1 MSAGLVATQMGV
13 AFGGVRAL
21 NGVDVSVP
29 AGAIVGLIGR
39 NGSGK
44 STLFNC
50 ISGFVRPNTG
60 HASINGV
67 DITGMPPHR
76 IVAKGLARTFQ
87 TPRVDARATVLA
99 AVLCGLYSTVRT
111 SLFGA
116 LFGTPGAA
124 REERALRGRAEAE
137 LERLGLAHLA
147 DVEVGKLSLGLVR
160 LVDVARCLASG
171 ARFILLDEPAAGLT
185 QAEKDRLGQE
195 IRSVATSGVGVLI
208 VEHNIELVRAMC
220 ERVYVLETGRV
231 LCSGPPDEVLRNED
245 VVRSYLGA
253 LGDVDGTAGGYS

>member
-1 MSAGLVATQMGV
+1 MNAGLVATRMAV

-21 NGVDVSVP
+21 DGVDVSVP

-50 ISGFVRPNTG
+50 ISGFVRPNAG
-60 HASINGV
+60 HAFIDGV
-67 DITGMPPHR
+67 EITGLSPHR

-87 TPRVDARATVLA
+87 TPRVDAHATVLA
-99 AVLCGLYSTVRT
+99 AVQCGLYSTVRT

-116 LFGTPGAA
+116 LLGTRGAA
-124 REERALRGRAEAE
+124 REERDLRSRAEAE

-147 DVEVGKLSLGLVR
+147 NAEIGKLSLGLVR

-185 QAEKDRLGQE
+185 RAEKDRLAQE
-195 IRSVATSGVGVLI
+195 IRSVASGGVGVLI
-208 VEHNIELVRAMC
+208 VEHNIELVRTLC
-220 ERVYVLETGRV
+220 QSICVLETGRV
-231 LCSGPPDEVLRNED
+231 LCSGSPDEVLRNED

-253 LGDVDGTAGGYS
+253 LGDIDITAGGHA

>member
-1 MSAGLVATQMGV
+1 MSTGLVATQMEV

-21 NGVDVSVP
+21 NGVNISVP

-50 ISGFVRPNTG
+50 VSGFVRPDAG
-60 HASINGV
+60 RAFIDGV
-67 DITGMPPHR
+67 EITGLPPHR
-76 IVAKGLARTFQ
+76 IVAKGMARTFQ
-87 TPRVDARATVLA
+87 TPRIDPHATVLA
-99 AVLCGLYSTVRT
+99 AVLCGLYSVVRT

-116 LFGTPGAA
+116 LLGTPGAA
-124 REERALRGRAEAE
+124 REERELRSRAEAE

-147 DVEVGKLSLGLVR
+147 DVEIGTLSLGLVR

-171 ARFILLDEPAAGLT
+171 AGYILLDEPAAGLT
-185 QAEKDRLGQE
+185 QAEKDRLAQE
-195 IRSVATSGVGVLI
+195 IRSVAAGGVGVLI
-208 VEHNIELVRAMC
+208 VEHNIELVRGLC
-220 ERVYVLETGRV
+220 QSISVLETGRV
-231 LCSGPPDEVLRNED
+231 LCSGPPDQVLRNEE

-253 LGDVDGTAGGYS
+253 LGEIDPATGGHA

>member
-1 MSAGLVATQMGV
+1 MGV
-13 AFGGVRAL
+13 SFGGVRAL
-21 NGVDVSVP
+21 SGVDISVP
-29 AGAIVGLIGR
+29 AGAIIGLIGR

-60 HASINGV
+60 QAFIDGV
-67 DITGMPPHR
+67 EITGLSPHR
-76 IVAKGLARTFQ
+76 IVANGLARTFQ
-87 TPRVDARATVLA
+87 TPRVDAHATVLA

-111 SLFGA
+111 SLLGA

-124 REERALRGRAEAE
+124 REERALRRRAEAE
-137 LERLGLAHLA
+137 LKRLGLSHLA
-147 DVEVGKLSLGLVR
+147 NVEIGKLSLGLVR

-185 QAEKDRLGQE
+185 QAEKDRLAQE
-195 IRSVATSGVGVLI
+195 IRSLASGGVGVLI
-208 VEHNIELVRAMC
+208 VEHNIELVRALC
-220 ERVYVLETGRV
+220 QSVCVLETGRV

-253 LGDVDGTAGGYS
+253 LGEVDVAAGGRS

>member
-1 MSAGLVATQMGV
+1 MSTGLVARQMEA

-50 ISGFVRPNTG
+50 ISGFVRPNAG
-60 HASINGV
+60 RAFIDGV
-67 DITGMPPHR
+67 EITGMPPHR

-99 AVLCGLYSTVRT
+99 AVLCGLYSEVRT

-116 LFGTPGAA
+116 LFGTPGGA
-124 REERALRGRAEAE
+124 REERELRHLAEAE

-147 DVEVGKLSLGLVR
+147 DVEIGKLSLGLVR

-185 QAEKDRLGQE
+185 QAEKDRLAQE
-195 IRSVATSGVGVLI
+195 IRSVASGGVGVLI
-208 VEHNIELVRAMC
+208 VEHNIELVRALC
-220 ERVYVLETGRV
+220 QSVSVLETGRV
-231 LCSGPPDEVLRNED
+231 LCSGPPEEVLRNED

-253 LGDVDGTAGGYS
+253 IGEVDAAAGGHR